1 MNSNHK
7 GSKSLGVLVLA
18 AGEGT
23 RMESTIPK
31 VLHHVG
37 GRPMLF
43 YTLRLANAL
52 KPAAIGVVVGYEAER
67 VKAAVQLMAKDCGIN
82 RPITFI
88 HQKKALGSGNA
99 VLESVPFLKKFKTV
113 IVLCGDTPLL
123 TYESIYA
130 LAQNH
135 EEQKGQAMLLTAK
148 LANPK
153 GYGRIVRSPL
163 GEVLRIVE
171 ESVGTSKELSIT
183 EINSGAYCFEVESL
197 VSGLKEIGA
206 RGPKKEHF
214 LTDI

>member
-7 GSKSLGVLVLA
+7 SPKSVGVLVLA

-23 RMESTIPK
+23 RMESSIPK
-31 VLHHVG
+31 VLHAVG

-52 KPAAIGVVVGYEAER
+52 KPAAIGVVVGYEADR
-67 VKAAVQLMAKDCGIN
+67 VKEAVQSMARDCGIN

-99 VLESVPFLKKFKTV
+99 VLESVPFLKKFKTAV
-113 IVLCGDTPLL
+113 VLCGDTPLL

-130 LAQNH
+130 LLHSH
-135 EEQKGQAMLLTAK
+135 EDQKGQVTLLTAR

-153 GYGRIVRSPL
+153 GYGRIVRSAL
-163 GEVLRIVE
+163 GEVQRIVE
-171 ESVGTSKELSIT
+171 ESVG
-183 EINSGAYCFEVESL
+183 
-197 VSGLKEIGA
+197 
-206 RGPKKEHF
+206 
-214 LTDI
+214 